1 MTCVQSDILSVNELD
16 DYVSHQYV
24 IDVILATW
32 ALPNGIWSLLGS
44 ICFIVYGSF
53 SHKPFKC

>member
-32 ALPNGIWSLLGS
+32 ALPNGI
-44 ICFIVYGSF
+44 
-53 SHKPFKC
+53 